1 MTASQSISTP
11 DIPISAQH
19 VRPTLAA
26 IWEKVEQ
33 AKREP
38 PDSQSDQAAE
48 AWEVELEEAREA
60 GELGYYARL
69 LVQLTLPHSAVPGNE
84 YERRNGDLV
93 LSLLAPGR
101 IGLPYGSLPRLLLA
115 WVTAEAVRTKQR
127 ELVFGNTLAGF
138 MEQLDLVPT
147 GGRWGSIP
155 RLRQQMTRLF
165 ATTISVSNTGNAN
178 LTDLETATVADRA
191 LIFWDPLR
199 PSQAALWHSTVTLS
213 ERFFESITH
222 RPVPIDMRAL
232 RALRRSPLALD
243 FYVFF
248 THRMS
253 YLRKPVPLPWELLQ
267 GQLGAEYGRLRD
279 FRAKAS
285 RAIHSVQA
293 VYPALDVRPSAEAL
307 WLYPSP
313 THVPRINGRA
323 AHA

>member
-1 MTASQSISTP
+1 M
-11 DIPISAQH
+11 
-19 VRPTLAA
+19 
-26 IWEKVEQ
+26 
-33 AKREP
+33 
-38 PDSQSDQAAE
+38 
-48 AWEVELEEAREA
+48 EEAREA
-60 GELGYYARL
+60 GEIGFYARL
-69 LVQLTLPHSAVPGNE
+69 LVQLTLPHSAVLGNE

-93 LSLLAPGR
+93 LSLLAPSR

-127 ELVFGNTLAGF
+127 ELVFGNTLASF
-138 MEQLDLVPT
+138 MEQLDLIPT

-178 LTDLETATVADRA
+178 LTDLQTATVADRA
-191 LIFWDPLR
+191 LIFWDPQR

-232 RALRRSPLALD
+232 KALRRSPMALD
-243 FYVFF
+243 FYVFL

-253 YLRKPVPLPWELLQ
+253 YLRKPVPLPWELLK
-267 GQLGAEYGRLRD
+267 GQFGAEYGRLVD
-279 FRAKAS
+279 FRAQVRKAI
-285 RAIHSVQA
+285 RSVQA
-293 VYPALDVRPSAEAL
+293 VYPQLDVRPATDAL

-313 THVPRINGRA
+313 THVPRIN
-323 AHA
+323 AHTRYA